1 MKNISVIGIG
11 KLGLC
16 FSLTLEKNGFNVLGV
31 DLNEEYVETVNQKKL
46 ESSEPGVSELLKKS
60 KNFVAT
66 TALSAAV
73 EHSDVLFVIVATPSL
88 PSGRYDHTQVDG
100 VIQKLT
106 ETGRVP
112 TRKHLI
118 VCCTVMP
125 GYCDSIKDKLDELNY
140 SVSYN
145 PEFIAQGTILRD
157 QSNPDMVLIGEA
169 NKEVGDLIQEI
180 YENHT
185 ENKPKFARMTP
196 MEAEI
201 TKISLNCFLTTKIAY
216 ANMVGDIVKKSGGDP
231 NVVLQA
237 IGSDS
242 RIGNKYLKY
251 GYGFGGPCCLHH
263 QLVQTDKGLKKIGEV
278 QVGDKVL
285 THKGRYRKVIKTYE
299 REYEGILFKFK
310 TNGSPI
316 HRFQDLVIKLT
327 PGHPVY
333 TTKGFLPI
341 EEIFEQITENFL
353 SAPMYENMIFFP
365 RPINS
370 ENGFDTIISN
380 IIMISEEQYSGN
392 VYNLEVEEDESYALE
407 SCVVHNCFPRD
418 NKSLGIYAEDLGMPA
433 KISNAT
439 DLSNKLH
446 LEEQVKFFENEN
458 PDKTKTIIFD
468 TVTYKPESDLLV
480 ESQQLAFAVLLAQKG
495 YKVLIKERETVIK
508 QLKTQYQEL
517 FSYEVKNG

>member
-1 MKNISVIGIG
+1 MKNVSIIGIG

-31 DLNEEYVETVNQKKL
+31 DLNKEYVETINQKKL
-46 ESSEPGVSELLKKS
+46 ESTEPGVTELLKKS
-60 KNFVAT
+60 KNFVAST
-66 TALSAAV
+66 ELAGAV
-73 EHSDVLFVIVATPSL
+73 NHSDVLFVIVATPSL
-88 PSGRYDHTQVDG
+88 PSGRYDHTQVDS

-106 ETGRVP
+106 EIGRQESC
-112 TRKHLI
+112 KHFI

-125 GYCDSIKDKLDELNY
+125 GYCDSIKEKLNELNY

-157 QSNPDMVLIGEA
+157 QANPDMVLIGEA
-169 NKEVGDLIQEI
+169 NKEVGDIIQSI
-180 YENHT
+180 YEAHT

-196 MEAEI
+196 LEAEI
-201 TKISLNCFLTTKIAY
+201 AKISLNCFLTTKIAY

-251 GYGFGGPCCLHH
+251 GYGFGGPCCLYN
-263 QLVQTDKGLKKIGEV
+263 QLVQTDKGLKKIGKI
-278 QVGDKVL
+278 QIGDKVL
-285 THKGRYRKVIKTYE
+285 THKGQYRKVTKTYK
-299 REYEGILFKFK
+299 RQYKGILFKFK
-310 TNGSPI
+310 TNGFANN
-316 HRFQDLVIKLT
+316 FQEYTIKLT

-333 TTKGFLPI
+333 TTKGFIPI
-341 EEIFEQITENFL
+341 EEIYEQTTENSSDTPMQKKMFFL
-353 SAPMYENMIFFP
+353 PKPTISDDG
-365 RPINS
+365 IN
-370 ENGFDTIISN
+370 TLITN
-380 IIMISEEQYSGN
+380 ITMISEEQYSGN

-433 KISNAT
+433 KISDAT

-446 LEEQVKFFENEN
+446 LEEQVKFFEKEN
-458 PDKTKTIIFD
+458 LDKTKMVIFD

-480 ESQQLAFAVLLAQKG
+480 ESQQLAFAVLLAEKG
-495 YKVLIKERETVIK
+495 YKVLIRERESVIK
-508 QLKTQYQEL
+508 QLKKQYQDL
-517 FSYEVKNG
+517 FLYEVRNG